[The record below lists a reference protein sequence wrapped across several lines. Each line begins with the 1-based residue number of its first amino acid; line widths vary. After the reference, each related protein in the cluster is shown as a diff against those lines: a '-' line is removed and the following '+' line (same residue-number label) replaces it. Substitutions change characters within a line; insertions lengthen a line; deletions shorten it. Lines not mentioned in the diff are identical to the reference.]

1 MQTTDKPQEA
11 LDTPRTLATKDEE
24 SGLSFDTDFD
34 LPVVLVVD
42 DEPQILKALRRLLA
56 GVDCDVRTASH
67 GAEAIKVLDSELV
80 SVLVSDQRMPGL
92 SGVALLNHAMKNH
105 PNTVRIMLTG
115 NGDWETAMEAINL
128 GQVFR
133 FVAKPW
139 DHDQFV
145 RIIEDAIGQHE
156 LLNSKKRYEKHIN
169 QQNERLR
176 ELNDDLEARVR
187 ERTREVTQRN
197 EEIQRLYNE
206 LDSSFSSTIRAMLS
220 IMEIGDIHI
229 VGHCRSTAARVRK
242 FGKFLKFDEERM
254 RHLERAA
261 LLHWI
266 GLINAPPAMFRKPVS
281 NYDAEEL
288 ATWEFHPTLGQ
299 QAVAQVPALD
309 RAGRMIV
316 NYLRRFDD
324 SEFKDSNGR
333 FSQEVVESCYLMN
346 VCSTFERTRRLE
358 EEVGGLSR
366 SAAIE
371 CGLARLQAG
380 KGTEFSPKL
389 VDKFCSMIA
398 IESGSFEL
406 EQQLQLTELE
416 EGMVLS
422 RPIETA
428 QGIPVAPRDVVVT
441 PELIRRLERFGE
453 SKGLGPIFVR
463 SLSHT

>member
-1 MQTTDKPQEA
+1 MRTTDNPPET
-11 LDTPRTLATKDEE
+11 LDTPSSNGERDDESE
-24 SGLSFDTDFD
+24 LTFDTDYD

-56 GVDCDVRTASH
+56 TVDCDVRTASN
-67 GAEAIKVLDSELV
+67 GSEAIEILDSEV
-80 SVLVSDQRMPGL
+80 VAVLISDQRMPGL
-92 SGVALLNHAMKNH
+92 SGVALLNYTMKNH

-145 RIIEDAIGQHE
+145 RIIEDAIGQNE
-156 LLNSKKRYEKHIN
+156 LLHSKKRYEKYIR
-169 QQNERLR
+169 QQNAQLR
-176 ELNDDLEARVR
+176 ELNDDLESRVR
-187 ERTREVTQRN
+187 DRTQEVTQRN
-197 EEIQRLYNE
+197 QEIRRLYEE

-229 VGHCRSTAARVRK
+229 VGHCRSTAERVRK
-242 FGKFLKFDEERM
+242 FGRFLNLDEERL

-261 LLHWI
+261 LLHWV
-266 GLINAPPAMFRKPVS
+266 GLINAPPAMFRKLIDD
-281 NYDAEEL
+281 YDAEEM

-299 QAVAQVPALD
+299 QAVARVPALD
-309 RAGRMIV
+309 KAGQIIV
-316 NYLRRFDD
+316 NYIRRFDD
-324 SEFKDSNGR
+324 PIFSADNSGLSEELSEACHMLNICSN
-333 FSQEVVESCYLMN
+333 
-346 VCSTFERTRRLE
+346 FERTRRLE
-358 EEVGGLSR
+358 VEVEGLSR
-366 SAAIE
+366 GAATE

-389 VDKFCSMIA
+389 VDKFCSMMA

-406 EQQLQLTELE
+406 ERQLQLDELE
-416 EGMVLS
+416 EGMILS

-428 QGIPVAPRDVVVT
+428 QGVPVAPRDVVVT
-441 PELIRRLERFGE
+441 PELVDRLERFAE
-453 SKGLGPIFVR
+453 SKGLGPVFVR
-463 SLSHT
+463 AMARG